1 VTAPESLPDGALVRV
16 VAATVHGRTLVLPPA
31 RDGRGWLVGFH
42 GYAQGANV
50 MLELLRRVP
59 GADTWRLVAIQA
71 LHPFY
76 NKYNQIG
83 ASWMTP
89 QDREHAIE
97 DNVAYVD
104 AVLAALAAESGAP
117 ERLVV
122 CGFSQGVAMA
132 YRAGLRCAPAAD
144 AIVAVAGDVPPEFR
158 ERAPRPW
165 PRVRIVTGTK
175 DTWFTPER
183 LRADEAAL
191 RAQGADVDATTFEGP
206 HEWTAGV
213 DAAVGQVLAGL

>member
-1 VTAPESLPDGALVRV
+1 VSAPDALPDDVAVRI
-16 VAATVHGRTLVLPPA
+16 VAATVHGRTLVRAPA
-31 RDGRGWLVGFH
+31 ERGAERWLVGFH
-42 GYAQGANV
+42 GYAQGANA

-59 GADTWRLVAIQA
+59 GADAWRLVAIQA

-89 QDREHAIE
+89 QDREHAID

-104 AVLAALAAESGAP
+104 AVLAALAAEFGAP
-117 ERLVV
+117 GRLVL

-132 YRAGLRCAPAAD
+132 YRAGLRGTPAAN

-158 ERAPRPW
+158 EHAPRPW
-165 PRVRIVTGTK
+165 PRVCIVTGTK
-175 DTWFTPER
+175 DTWYTPE
-183 LRADEAAL
+183 LLHGDEAAM
-191 RAQGADVDATTFEGP
+191 RAQGVDVRASVFDMA
-206 HEWTAGV
+206 HEWTAAV
-213 DAAVGQVLAGL
+213 DEAVGELLAT